1 MNQYASGKIIWPVA
15 VLLCLSLGA
24 YVATDLFYQT
34 FLLTLDR
41 ARPELPVRHVAPGAQ
56 RQRPVDNNVQ
66 AIISRNIFAAAPA
79 PAQATAPPA
88 PGLAQAAQPQATKL
102 AVHLIGTIDGDAITA
117 RAIIADNTSKLAKL
131 YRTGESI
138 GGATATVTK
147 IMRAKVLLDVNGRQ
161 EVLLLERTD
170 SPNSPATTSQSDTP
184 APSAPPPPTIPV
196 SRQLINNAWRNAAAI
211 LQRIKVTPHETRG
224 QIEGFT
230 VSQIAKGS
238 FLDQMGVQD
247 NDMLSSLNNEKVTTV
262 QDALALYE
270 KYKNAEAVEIQ
281 LLRDGKPQTLR
292 YTIR

>member
-1 MNQYASGKIIWPVA
+1 MNQHASGKIIWPVA

-34 FLLTLDR
+34 FLLALDR
-41 ARPELPVRHVAPGAQ
+41 ARPELPVRHGAPDAQ
-56 RQRPVDNNVQ
+56 QQRPVDNNVQ
-66 AIISRNIFAAAPA
+66 AIISRNIFAAAQA
-79 PAQATAPPA
+79 PATAPVA
-88 PGLAQAAQPQATKL
+88 PGIAQAAQPQATKL
-102 AVHLIGTIDGDAITA
+102 AVHLIGTIDGDVITA
-117 RAIIADNTSKLAKL
+117 RAIIADDTSKLAKL

-138 GGATATVTK
+138 GGATLTK
-147 IMRAKVLLDVNGRQ
+147 IMRAKVMLDVNGRQ

-170 SPNSPATTSQSDTP
+170 SQNSPATTSQSDTP